1 MPKYFTRDEAE
12 RVLPQV
18 EALLREAI
26 HLKARYSESDE
37 ILKTAVHEITM
48 RGGMAVDSER
58 MRLAQQSRDSAAE
71 RLPSVMQ
78 AIQEHGCVVKDLD
91 TGLLDFPT
99 LYEGG
104 EVYLCWRLGEQRI
117 GFWHGVEEGFRGRKP
132 IDEAFL
138 QKHAGGGPD
147 YE

>member
-18 EALLREAI
+18 EVLLQEAI
-26 HLKARYSESDE
+26 QLKALYMESDE

-48 RGGMAVDSER
+48 RGGMVVDSDR
-58 MRLAQQSRDSAAE
+58 MRVAQQSRESAAK
-71 RLPSVMQ
+71 RLPEVMQ
-78 AIQEHGCVVKDLD
+78 AIQDHGCVVKDLD

-117 GFWHGVEEGFRGRKP
+117 GFWHGIEEGFRGRKR

-138 QKHAGGGPD
+138 EKHRGGAGD
-147 YE
+147 L